1 MERPITYIEEAS
13 DRLWMCNVAA
23 REKREQHRLES
34 HRERNISR
42 ENSVHRIRS
51 IGEAWPIKQAPI
63 TERAVGG

>member
-34 HRERNISR
+34 QRERKISR
-42 ENSVHRIRS
+42 ESSVHRIRR

>member
-1 MERPITYIEEAS
+1 MERPITYVEEAS

-34 HRERNISR
+34 YRERNISG
-42 ENSVHRIRS
+42 ENSVHRIRH